1 MARISLFDL
10 LGVRDEPAPREAA
23 AARWPVGVVQ
33 AGLGRQDPPDTAAI
47 ALLAQELDAAL
58 AFHGIAPG
66 ADANRVGLIAQLHVG
81 APLPVQPIALTRMP
95 DVEFRLLATGT
106 SPPNVFVTH
115 GDDGTAIVIDALP
128 VEIRLPRRMLMPL
141 EPEPGDPIPLEDEQ
155 VTGFQAGFHDTLGIT
170 LRRDEASSI
179 FVHVKVRITPARE
192 VIVEPAVPL
201 SIGPCRIF
209 GLPCRAVHDLAL
221 VPFAQLSGDPHDTEQ
236 ALEWIRHPLNPLI
249 EDEPTGFVTM
259 RTIDFDDS
267 RKPFSSLIKAPN
279 EFRADGQK
287 VEIVL
292 EDLAMPMNSLLFPVP
307 THFTFGMRRKI
318 GLLDDPSSAFDLSG
332 LPVKITIPGPVDAIA
347 RYLIVEQLLLRSV
360 RLDDPQAA
368 EAQFLFAKLVLSDD
382 ENGSGHSATIDVT
395 DEWTLE
401 LGWRHDPGIQLFKL
415 FGLNVRLLGA
425 RVGLSFQ
432 RLTNDTEDYGVDDLV
447 VAVADL
453 ELLVDQGG
461 NTPVTIKPNLD
472 KPKVI
477 VVRDFGWR
485 LGSFSIGKFWDPD
498 GADLVAFDTI
508 KLHLDEYG
516 FVSDPNGGQYF
527 ALSATLP
534 LGTEAVKPKPGAPSS
549 PDKDQF
555 KNAGGGLTLHRL
567 RTKIAGDD
575 SAPQTLLDGITLGFR
590 EGPVQI
596 VGSGMI
602 GDYVA
607 NGIRYREFGIGA
619 QVRIDR
625 KADSANGSDGA
636 GAFSVGASFF
646 YGRATGQNV
655 DFRYLLAS
663 ASVSPIPLGCI
674 TLADVRALFAW
685 NMAPT
690 LGALD
695 AGAAQPMRLFEW
707 YRAHD
712 AALTLPPTRNMSTG
726 GWTPVDEAWAV
737 AAGAGIQV
745 GGAKFVTIKAFLMY
759 RRTPEGRGF
768 LAAVE
773 IYPFK
778 AKKPI
783 AYGAFELDGDRWSLL
798 IGLSVGT
805 KNLIGKEI
813 PLFKDAP
820 FLTGTF
826 YMTNKPGT
834 IAVGHVNDPSSW
846 LSLHVGGKVWVF
858 ELELYAGL
866 CMELV
871 DLPEGPRVIALRAS
885 VNGGTRL
892 LKVGGIDFYLTLE
905 AMVGTWRNESN
916 VSGFMVWF
924 EGGINI
930 DVFWV
935 FDFGASVKVQWDYLG
950 PEPAY
955 RRMGCELRIHTPW
968 WLPDATFR
976 WNKTFDE
983 PHVERMRVASTPVI
997 AASAKALARND
1008 ALPLA
1013 VSPVVGTAIDAE
1025 ATYSTDELAQANG
1038 AWPPGAL
1045 DAIEPI
1051 ATDATLAL
1059 SFKASVDDRIAW
1071 GQNTPA
1077 GVGKQQ
1083 SRDVSA
1089 RYTLVELGIRRKPR
1103 FAASGWSTLL
1113 DAQTSRIDPSLL
1125 EVPPAQLP
1133 ARFASAVRLRWD
1145 ADFQR
1150 EQKLDSRQLLV
1161 NAETPYLWI
1170 LADLVADEN
1179 LVRSTPG
1186 WPCCG
1191 PGFKP
1196 VWHTLAFGE
1205 VAIGTRADRVQRFT
1219 DSQST
1224 LHWVGAH
1231 PPLVAGGTLVNG
1243 AIHVARV
1250 QPARRDTAPF
1260 ARISFDAPAHELRID
1275 MRWKALHL
1283 PRQLI
1288 VLPFRS
1294 LKPLAEQRFK
1304 LSQDQPAG
1312 IVAIAG
1318 EGMTH
1323 VLLRFD
1329 GERVDQ
1335 DGLGWL
1341 ELIELRYRT
1350 VEEVLDDLLLQ
1361 GRCDNPAEARPG
1373 GARFAWLANH
1383 DYEIRIVT
1391 RIAVKDERAGEIVRE
1406 VPQNVFFRTKGLPGL
1421 NAVER
1426 IGEELD
1432 PYIESVYPA
1441 PGIPLYRSEA
1451 VRLAFNERFDM
1462 FQAIDRPVQ
1471 AGDPPERLQTLD
1483 FVLCVDR
1490 IGGRGEV
1497 ERLSVPD
1504 VDWIVAHRGTV
1515 SPPDVRPPRV
1525 IDADVLHPVLHR
1537 QTRSAA
1543 SIDPQVVRF
1552 EAVLSS
1558 PSGCGLGAASERA
1571 SRVLAHDPVDLDS
1584 ALDAQR
1590 WAARARYRGS
1600 LRLRGSPFVHRLRFE
1615 DGDDTGFL
1623 WSGGGVSRLDEGAL
1637 AIEAAPGAIRY
1648 GAFGETGWEHFSL
1661 RATLRIDA
1669 GVAGIVLGLQG
1680 PAPTASACI
1689 VRIDPAASTL
1699 RVIERVAGSERPLH
1713 EQSIVAPADGVWDL
1727 RIDAY
1732 DDAWRVRLGSVD
1744 ARVAKA
1750 SVRRGR
1756 LALFASGSAHVDLL
1770 SVEGLDAF
1778 QFEFEASRWADFAA
1792 HVGSFDGRLKAL
1804 PELAPATRTLQQLAD
1819 AIAAPPT
1826 DADRL
1831 DVQRRFDDWASALA
1845 VPLTVRTDR
1854 LEISGRAEGQG
1865 VGLLLIESPEPF
1877 PVGEDIALTILKVE
1891 ESGETAVAHR
1901 AMLDAGKTKALLVPV
1916 STAGA
1921 AITLSPGHY
1930 RLHFKLRRAR
1940 YRAGGA
1946 TADGVLS
1953 ADAAVELDV
1962 PA

>member
-1 MARISLFDL
+1 MAAISLFDL
-10 LGVRDEPAPREAA
+10 LGVRDAA
-23 AARWPVGVVQ
+23 SPLDAAVAKWPVGMVQ

-47 ALLAQELDAAL
+47 GVLAQQLDAAL
-58 AFHGIAPG
+58 SFRAIRPG
-66 ADANRVGLIAQLHVG
+66 ADGARVGLIAELHVG
-81 APLPVQPIALTRMP
+81 MPLPVQPLALTRMP

-106 SPPNVFVTH
+106 APPNVFVTH
-115 GDDGTAIVIDALP
+115 GDAGTAIVIDALP

-141 EPEPGDPIPLEDEQ
+141 EAKQGDPIPLEDEQ
-155 VTGFQAGFHDTLGIT
+155 VSGFQAGFHDTLGIT
-170 LRRDEASSI
+170 LRRDDASSI
-179 FVHVKVRITPARE
+179 FVHVKVRMTEAGE

-201 SIGPCRIF
+201 SIGPCRMF
-209 GLPCRAVHDLAL
+209 GLPCRGVHDLAL
-221 VPFAQLSGDPHDTEQ
+221 VPYAALAGDPHSTEQ
-236 ALEWIRHPLNPLI
+236 ALEWTRHALDPLI
-249 EDEPTGFVTM
+249 EDEPTGFVTL
-259 RTIDFDDS
+259 RTVDFDD
-267 RKPFSSLIKAPN
+267 RREPFSKLIKAPN
-279 EFRADGQK
+279 EFRAEGQK

-292 EDLAMPMNSLLFPVP
+292 EDLAIPMNSLIFPVP
-307 THFTFGMRRKI
+307 AHFTFGMRRKI

-332 LPVKITIPGPVDAIA
+332 LPVKITIPGPVDVIG

-360 RLDDPQAA
+360 RLDDPHAA
-368 EAQFLFAKLVLSDD
+368 EAQFLFAKMVLTDD
-382 ENGSGHSATIDVT
+382 ETGAGHSATIDVT

-401 LGWRHDPGIQLFKL
+401 LGWRHDPGIPLFKL

-425 RVGLSFQ
+425 RTGLSFQ
-432 RLTNDTEDYGVDDLV
+432 RLTNDSEDYGVEDLV

-453 ELLVDQGG
+453 ELLVDQGAD
-461 NTPVTIKPNLD
+461 TPVKLKPDLN

-477 VVRDFGWR
+477 IVRDFGWR

-508 KLHLDEYG
+508 RLHLDEYG
-516 FVSDPNGGQYF
+516 FVSDPNGGRYF

-534 LGTEAVKPKPGAPSS
+534 LGTEAVKPKPGTPAT

-555 KNAGGGLTLHRL
+555 KNAGGGLTVHRL
-567 RTKIAGDD
+567 RTKIAGDE

-596 VGSGMI
+596 VGTGMI

-607 NGIRYREFGIGA
+607 DGVRYREFGIGA
-619 QVRIDR
+619 QVRVDR
-625 KADSANGSDGA
+625 KADSAGGEGGA

-646 YGRATGQNV
+646 YGRASGTNV

-685 NMAPT
+685 NLAPT

-726 GWTPVDEAWAV
+726 GWTPLDESWAI
-737 AAGAGIQV
+737 AGGAGIQV

-805 KNLIGKEI
+805 KNLIGKDL

-834 IAVGHVNDPSSW
+834 IAVGHLNDPSSW
-846 LSLHVGGKVWVF
+846 LSLHIGGKLWIF

-866 CMELV
+866 CLELV
-871 DLPEGPRVIALRAS
+871 DLPEGPRVLALRAS
-885 VNGGTRL
+885 VNGGSRL
-892 LKVGGIDFYLTLE
+892 CKVGGIDFYLTLE
-905 AMVGTWRNESN
+905 AIVGTWRNESN
-916 VSGFMVWF
+916 VSGFVVWF

-935 FDFGASVKVQWDYLG
+935 FDFGASFKVQWDYLG

-955 RRMGCELRIHTPW
+955 RRIGCELRIHTPW
-968 WLPDATFR
+968 WLPDVTFR

-983 PHVERMRVASTPVI
+983 PCVRCMRVASTPVI
-997 AASAKALARND
+997 AASARALARND
-1008 ALPLA
+1008 ALPIA
-1013 VSPVVGTAIDAE
+1013 VSPVIGATIDAE
-1025 ATYSTDELAQANG
+1025 ATYSTDELALASG

-1045 DAIEPI
+1045 DGVTPM

-1077 GVGKQQ
+1077 GVGVQQ

-1089 RYTLVELGIRRKPR
+1089 RYTLVELGIRRKSR
-1103 FAASGWSTLL
+1103 FGSTWSTLL
-1113 DAQTSRIDPSLL
+1113 DAQASRIDPSLL

-1150 EQKLDSRQLLV
+1150 EQKLDSRQLLI
-1161 NAETPYLWI
+1161 NAETPYFWI

-1179 LVRSTPG
+1179 LVRTTPG

-1191 PGFKP
+1191 PGSKP
-1196 VWHTLAFGE
+1196 VWHTLTFAGS
-1205 VAIGTRADRVQRFT
+1205 AIGTRAPATQRFS
-1219 DSQST
+1219 DSNST
-1224 LHWVGAH
+1224 LHWLNGRA
-1231 PPLVAGGTLVNG
+1231 PLVVGGTLVNA
-1243 AIHVARV
+1243 AIHVARFE
-1250 QPARRDTAPF
+1250 PARRDSAPF
-1260 ARISFDAPAHELRID
+1260 ARVGFDALAHELRID
-1275 MRWKALHL
+1275 VRWKAMHL
-1283 PRQLI
+1283 PRHLI
-1288 VLPFRS
+1288 VSPFRGV
-1294 LKPLAEQRFK
+1294 KPLAEQSFL
-1304 LSQDQPAG
+1304 LSHDQTAG
-1312 IVAIAG
+1312 IAVIAA

-1323 VLLRFD
+1323 VLLRLD
-1329 GERVDQ
+1329 GERVDKN
-1335 DGLGWL
+1335 GMGTL

-1350 VEEVLDDLLLQ
+1350 LEEVLDELLLH
-1361 GRCDNPAEARPG
+1361 GRCDAPAQSKPG

-1383 DYEIRIVT
+1383 DYEIRVVT

-1406 VPQNVFFRTKGLPGL
+1406 VPQHVFFRTKGLPGL

-1426 IGEELD
+1426 LGEEID
-1432 PYIESVYPA
+1432 PYVESIYPA
-1441 PGIPLYRSEA
+1441 PGIPLYRGEA

-1462 FQAIDRPVQ
+1462 FQAIDRPVHP
-1471 AGDPPERLQTLD
+1471 ADPPERLQTLD
-1483 FVLCVDR
+1483 FVLCVER

-1497 ERLSVPD
+1497 ERLSVPG

-1525 IDADVLHPVLHR
+1525 IDADVLHPVVRR
-1537 QTRSAA
+1537 QTRSAP
-1543 SIDPQVVRF
+1543 SLDPQVVRF
-1552 EAVLSS
+1552 EAVLAS
-1558 PSGCGLGAASERA
+1558 PSGCGLDAASARQ

-1590 WAARARYRGS
+1590 WDARGRYRAS
-1600 LRLRGSPFVHRLRFE
+1600 LRLRDSAFVNRSVFE
-1615 DGDDTGFL
+1615 EGDDTGFL
-1623 WSGGGVSRLDEGAL
+1623 WSGGGASRLDAGAL
-1637 AIEAAPGAIRY
+1637 TVEAAPGGVRY
-1648 GAFGETGWEHFSL
+1648 GTFGETNWEHFSL
-1661 RATLRIDA
+1661 RAKLRIDA
-1669 GVAGIVLGLQG
+1669 GTAGFALALQG
-1680 PAPTASACI
+1680 SATTASACI
-1689 VRIDPAASTL
+1689 VRIDPAALTVRL
-1699 RVIERVAGSERPLH
+1699 VERIAGSERVMR
-1713 EQSIVAPADGVWDL
+1713 EEAVAVPADGIWDL
-1727 RIDAY
+1727 RIDSY
-1732 DDAWRVRLGSVD
+1732 DDAWRVRMGALDLRVD
-1744 ARVAKA
+1744 KA
-1750 SVRRGR
+1750 AVRRGR
-1756 LALFASGSAHVDLL
+1756 VAVLASGTAHLDSLT
-1770 SVEGLDAF
+1770 VEGVDAF
-1778 QFEFEASRWADFAA
+1778 QFEFDASRWADFDA
-1792 HVGSFDGRLKAL
+1792 HVASFDGRLKGL
-1804 PELAPATRTLQQLAD
+1804 PELAPPTRSPAQLAQ
-1819 AIAAPPT
+1819 AIAAPAA
-1826 DADRL
+1826 DGDRL
-1831 DVQRRFDDWASALA
+1831 DLQRRFDEWTAALS
-1845 VPLTVRTDR
+1845 VPLTVRTER
-1854 LEISGRAEGQG
+1854 LELSARTDGQG
-1865 VGLLLIESPEPF
+1865 ASLLLIESPEPF
-1877 PVGEDIALTILKVE
+1877 PVGEDITLNIVRIEGAT
-1891 ESGETAVAHR
+1891 ETQVPHR
-1901 AMLDAGKTKALLVPV
+1901 ALLDAGKQKSLIVPISATTGEAVNLPAGEYRWTFAL
-1916 STAGA
+1916 S
-1921 AITLSPGHY
+1921 
-1930 RLHFKLRRAR
+1930 RAR
-1940 YRAGGA
+1940 YRGTGA
-1946 TADGVLS
+1946 DRLLTAQAS
-1953 ADAAVELDV
+1953 VEFAI